1 MGLRAGLVGVLVV
14 LLAASAGCGGSGS
27 GSAAGTTTGVTVTIP
42 TTTQAT
48 TTAPPPASSQ
58 ASCRKL
64 RSAAKQ
70 ATSSIA
76 SALPSFASVRSRSQL
91 VSRLRV
97 LQNRISAAAGQV
109 DGVVTSSP
117 PLRRDQRKL
126 SAALRDLSRTV
137 GAARTAVAQGNLS
150 AAAKLNASAALGN
163 LHSAAADLSRR
174 CG

>member
-1 MGLRAGLVGVLVV
+1 MGVV
-14 LLAASAGCGGSGS
+14 LLALLAVAAGCGGSGN
-27 GSAAGTTTGVTVTIP
+27 GSAAGTTTGATITIA

-48 TTAPPPASSQ
+48 TTVPAPANSK

-76 SALPSFASVRSRSQL
+76 GALPSFASVRSRSQL
-91 VSRLRV
+91 VSRLRA

-117 PLRRDQRKL
+117 PLQRDQRKL
-126 SAALRDLSRTV
+126 STALRKLSQTV

-150 AAAKLNASAALGN
+150 AAAKLNAPAALGN

-174 CG
+174 CA